1 MLCPC
6 RRCCRR
12 LRPVARYDKVRIAQ
26 TVLVHRGVRMSVPV
40 IASEA
45 GHTLVETV
53 MADIRQRVE
62 TRSLAPGARV
72 PSLRRLADALGVSK
86 STVVEAYD
94 RLAAEGTIVAR
105 PGSGFYVTRRTRPF
119 TLAPRPRPADRGL
132 DPLWIM
138 RQSLDQR
145 GAALRPG
152 CGWLPPAWLPDWTR
166 LRALRP
172 PAPAPPPDLSQ
183 SAP

>member
-53 MADIRQRVE
+53 MADLRQRVA
-62 TRSLAPGARV
+62 TRSLAPGARL
-72 PSLRRLADALGVSK
+72 PSLRRLAAALGVSN
-86 STVVEAYD
+86 STLFDAYV
-94 RLAAEGTIVAR
+94 LLS
-105 PGSGFYVTRRTRPF
+105 PPRTLLPPPPSLF
-119 TLAPRPRPADRGL
+119 SLPRPP
-132 DPLWIM
+132 P
-138 RQSLDQR
+138 
-145 GAALRPG
+145 P
-152 CGWLPPAWLPDWTR
+152 LPP
-166 LRALRP
+166 
-172 PAPAPPPDLSQ
+172 PPP
-183 SAP
+183 PPPP

>member
-1 MLCPC
+1 
-6 RRCCRR
+6 
-12 LRPVARYDKVRIAQ
+12 
-26 TVLVHRGVRMSVPV
+26 MSVPV

-119 TLAPRPRPADRGL
+119 TLAPRPRPAGRSEERRVGKEGGRTCRSRG
-132 DPLWIM
+132 
-138 RQSLDQR
+138 
-145 GAALRPG
+145 
-152 CGWLPPAWLPDWTR
+152 
-166 LRALRP
+166 
-172 PAPAPPPDLSQ
+172 
-183 SAP
+183 

>member
-86 STVVEAYD
+86 SAVVEAYD
-94 RLAAEGTIVAR
+94 RQAVEGTIVACHEI
-105 PGSGFYVTRRTRPF
+105 G
-119 TLAPRPRPADRGL
+119 
-132 DPLWIM
+132 
-138 RQSLDQR
+138 
-145 GAALRPG
+145 
-152 CGWLPPAWLPDWTR
+152 
-166 LRALRP
+166 RAHV
-172 PAPAPPPDLSQ
+172 
-183 SAP
+183 